1 MNPRVLSLIIAS
13 ALTLL
18 STRSLAAQ
26 CRTAADTAGLLVA
39 QVRLIYTNVD
49 TAFVKSQGDPVADPS
64 EISLVTDPNTCQAAV
79 DAYNQ
84 SHAHSNAPH
93 IASAYVIALGGSGY
107 FVINPDETV
116 GEFTS
121 LFLYDRNWVLK
132 RELAG

>member
-1 MNPRVLSLIIAS
+1 M
-13 ALTLL
+13 
-18 STRSLAAQ
+18 
-26 CRTAADTAGLLVA
+26 
-39 QVRLIYTNVD
+39 YTNID

-64 EISLVTDPNTCQAAV
+64 NISLVRTPKTCQAAV

-84 SHAHSNAPH
+84 SHALTGAPH

-107 FVINPDETV
+107 IVVNPDETV

-121 LFLYDRNWVLK
+121 MFLYDRNWVLK